1 MKKIIS
7 LLLAAVMAATLFVG
21 CSGSGGEGSPA
32 GEGSLSATKGS
43 SLPSGSQG
51 LTVTDQTGRE
61 VELPGEVN
69 KVVSAY
75 YISTSLLTALGVQDR
90 LVGIEMKADTR
101 EIYKRAAPGLLELPA
116 VGSGKGVNVEEI
128 AKLGPDVVILPKKLA
143 DSVEQLETLGIA
155 VLVIDPETMDDF
167 LACVELLGKA
177 TGAQEKADKLVSYYR
192 DSMRRISAKTKGVTD
207 KPRVYLSSGR
217 DYLSTRTSRM
227 YQNDLI
233 AMAGGESVSAG
244 LTDGYWQAVSA
255 EDLLAWDPAYFFT
268 VSYASYTK
276 EDILADQKL
285 REVSAVK
292 NGKILSFPSVLEPWD
307 YPTPSSV
314 LGVLWLT
321 SELHPELY
329 SRGDYVTEAKA
340 FYQEYFG
347 IEVSEADLG
356 IVQ

>member
-1 MKKIIS
+1 
-7 LLLAAVMAATLFVG
+7 
-21 CSGSGGEGSPA
+21 
-32 GEGSLSATKGS
+32 
-43 SLPSGSQG
+43 
-51 LTVTDQTGRE
+51 
-61 VELPGEVN
+61 
-69 KVVSAY
+69 
-75 YISTSLLTALGVQDR
+75 
-90 LVGIEMKADTR
+90 
-101 EIYKRAAPGLLELPA
+101 
-116 VGSGKGVNVEEI
+116 
-128 AKLGPDVVILPKKLA
+128 
-143 DSVEQLETLGIA
+143 
-155 VLVIDPETMDDF
+155 
-167 LACVELLGKA
+167 
-177 TGAQEKADKLVSYYR
+177 
-192 DSMRRISAKTKGVTD
+192 
-207 KPRVYLSSGR
+207 
-217 DYLSTRTSRM
+217 M